1 INDAASGQQKVRL
14 DVFNILGQQV
24 NVLVDEYLEP
34 GPHTVIWDG
43 TNETGEAVA
52 TGVYLY
58 RLQVDKEYKTKKM
71 LLLK

>member
-1 INDAASGQQKVRL
+1 VRL

-24 NVLVDEYLEP
+24 KVLVDENMVP

-43 TNETGEAVA
+43 TNHNNEAVA
-52 TGVYLY
+52 TGIYLY
-58 RLQVDKEYKTKKM
+58 RLQVDKEHKTKKM